1 MAKTE
6 LTDLPNEVLV
16 EIFKALDAKT
26 KLSASGRIFLINKA
40 DTTCRRL
47 MRVCKN
53 FKANLEVPTLWTE
66 FSSLDVTNAYYD
78 EMAEFQ
84 NQTRKS
90 KRKSKATIQKDFRTR
105 HLRIAGF
112 AKGNIKSLEMTPLAI
127 PHPSLH
133 KASTRVLGQI
143 ATSNCTNITEMTVG
157 IVSCASWLR
166 ELLPKMVALRSLT
179 VTQAA
184 IDAEIGSLIER
195 GEEYELPVNIKRL
208 KVLVWGV
215 NLRPWTIKGS
225 LETLQVCSIHGSRR
239 PYQVHLVS
247 RLTRDML

>member
-1 MAKTE
+1 MTWPSSRTIPAKG
-6 LTDLPNEVLV
+6 NG
-16 EIFKALDAKT
+16 KA
-26 KLSASGRIFLINKA
+26 KLQFRRIF
-40 DTTCRRL
+40 
-47 MRVCKN
+47 
-53 FKANLEVPTLWTE
+53 EPG
-66 FSSLDVTNAYYD
+66 
-78 EMAEFQ
+78 
-84 NQTRKS
+84 
-90 KRKSKATIQKDFRTR
+90 

-143 ATSNCTNITEMTVG
+143 ATSDCTNITEMTVG

-166 ELLPKMVALRSLT
+166 KLLPKMIALRSLT

-184 IDAEIGSLIER
+184 IDAEIGFLVHC

-215 NLRPWTIKGS
+215 NLRPWVIKGS
-225 LETLQVCSIHGSRR
+225 LETLQICSIHGSWR